1 MPQSWDS
8 LSYLIGIYCFKIKV
22 LHCLPTPLHTH
33 SPLPSPQSLWWLQWW
48 WFTLWIRDRYL
59 KVSAHISPLLPPSL
73 PPLPSSVI
81 FSLFLPLHILVPW
94 LAFLSLF
101 KVSVCGRQDLFPLH
115 IKEKPKYKRMLN
127 NYLPLSFSPL
137 LLHPSLLLYSVPAGY
152 KSPAL

>member
-33 SPLPSPQSLWWLQWW
+33 SPPPLPPVSLMTTMVMIHLMNQTDIWRFQP
-48 WFTLWIRDRYL
+48 TYPP
-59 KVSAHISPLLPPSL
+59 SSLPPS
-73 PPLPSSVI
+73 PSSVI

-127 NYLPLSFSPL
+127 NYLPLSFFPL